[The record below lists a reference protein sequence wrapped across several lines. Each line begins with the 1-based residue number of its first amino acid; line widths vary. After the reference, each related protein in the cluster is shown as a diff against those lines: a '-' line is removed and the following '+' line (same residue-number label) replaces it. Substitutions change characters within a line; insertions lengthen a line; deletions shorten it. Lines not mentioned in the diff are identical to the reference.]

1 MNCSVNILR
10 TYKFIQNV
18 RYIIFFE
25 TCTSVAKSAD
35 RYCLQNIFIPG
46 KIHLSQYILK
56 LLSTESTCGIISFS
70 ASKKICI
77 KIGKDTFKSRI
88 SPCSNQA
95 ELNEIKINDNH
106 EIFEVPEQNNN
117 LRRRIHLVKII

>member
-1 MNCSVNILR
+1 MFLKYS
-10 TYKFIQNV
+10 QN
-18 RYIIFFE
+18 
-25 TCTSVAKSAD
+25 SP
-35 RYCLQNIFIPG
+35 QNSP
-46 KIHLSQYILK
+46 
-56 LLSTESTCGIISFS
+56 SFS

-106 EIFEVPEQNNN
+106 EIFDNTNPGYRV
-117 LRRRIHLVKII
+117 